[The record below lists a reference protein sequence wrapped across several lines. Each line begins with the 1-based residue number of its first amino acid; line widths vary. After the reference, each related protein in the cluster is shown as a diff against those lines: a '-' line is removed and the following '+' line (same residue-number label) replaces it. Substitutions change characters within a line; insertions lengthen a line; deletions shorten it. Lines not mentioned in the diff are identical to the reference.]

1 MVLYICCIRK
11 LISPLLV
18 KDGFLMKSSVLF
30 GKGDLAIFTGKL
42 LIDLGYEIKFVIPTL
57 PEPNWSGSLFNW
69 AKENNLSIFIPDGV
83 KTLPN
88 ENFDLGI
95 SIYYDKIIRKPDIL
109 KFDKLLNLH
118 NSPLPRYRGVSP
130 INWALKNGEY
140 QHGITLHEI
149 TPEIDQGPIVAQ
161 ILFSI
166 FPDFEE
172 VKDVYNRCLALGQTL
187 LTEYLKN
194 IDTIVPAPQN
204 NIHATYYTNR
214 DKEKLGERSN
224 WIRNNVK

>member
-1 MVLYICCIRK
+1 
-11 LISPLLV
+11 
-18 KDGFLMKSSVLF
+18 MKSSVLF

-42 LIDLGYEIKFVIPTL
+42 LIDLGYEIKFVVPVI
-57 PEPNWSGSLFNW
+57 PEPNWSGSLLNW
-69 AKENNLSIFIPDGV
+69 AKKNNLSVFIPDGV

-95 SIYYDKIIRKPDIL
+95 SIYYDKIIKKPDIL
-109 KFDKLLNLH
+109 KFGRLLNLH

-140 QHGITLHEI
+140 QHGVTLHEI

-172 VKDVYNRCLALGQTL
+172 VQDVYKRCLVLGQTL

-194 IDTIVPAPQN
+194 VNSILPSPQN
-204 NIHATYYTNR
+204 SILATYYTDR
-214 DKEKLGERSN
+214 DKQKLGERSN
-224 WIRNNVK
+224 WIRNNVKLI

>member
-1 MVLYICCIRK
+1 
-11 LISPLLV
+11 
-18 KDGFLMKSSVLF
+18 MKSSVLF
-30 GKGDLAIFTGKL
+30 GKGDLAIFTGSL
-42 LIDLGYEIKFVIPTL
+42 LIELGYEIKFVVPTI

-95 SIYYDKIIRKPDIL
+95 SIYYDKIIKKPDIL
-109 KFDKLLNLH
+109 KFGRLINLH

-130 INWALKNGEY
+130 INWALKNGEN

-172 VKDVYNRCLALGQTL
+172 VQDIYNRCLVLGQTL

-194 IDTIVPAPQN
+194 VDTILPSPQN
-204 NIHATYYTNR
+204 NILASYYTNG
-214 DKEKLGERSN
+214 DKEKLGESSD
-224 WIRNNVK
+224 WIRNKDK